1 MPPLDRRESFRL
13 AGAWLVA
20 GSLPWW
26 WGCSAESDPAA
37 PRFDDELLD
46 DASRAA
52 SREPRGRTPLERTL
66 ASARLNGK
74 PVLVFVA
81 PEPPTA
87 SDAFGADVAAAL
99 DGGGDPLLLDL
110 ALCELVC
117 ASPSQLA
124 STAGVAAVPGAV
136 GLLERQG
143 DTLRWTAIPWGAW
156 EEPYDSSHPFAHAV
170 ERTRHNVAA
179 LRAAVAGSAELLAL
193 RARAAREALGR
204 EWVEALEAR
213 LATSQNVQPV
223 SLDRGAAIV
232 RELHIRDGAPRS
244 SFERDLRASLRASVG
259 ARVLSRG
266 PTGARWAQQ
275 PSCATMHVD
284 YLPDDHDGI
293 RFDLQERLAGRAPAP
308 RDSGGQPRAVV
319 SLESLRGLCGMAYGS
334 ESASRFLAFYVDEP

>member
-1 MPPLDRRESFRL
+1 MPPLNRRESFRV

-26 WGCSAESDPAA
+26 WGCSAESESAA
-37 PRFDDELLD
+37 PPFDDESFD
-46 DASRAA
+46 DASPAA
-52 SREPRGRTPLERTL
+52 SAEPRGRTPLERTL

-81 PEPPTA
+81 PEPPTP

-99 DGGGDPLLLDL
+99 DGGGDPLLFDL

-124 STAGVAAVPGAV
+124 STAGVAAAPGAV

-143 DTLRWTAIPWGAW
+143 DALRWTAIPWGAW
-156 EEPYDSSHPFAHAV
+156 EEPYDSSHPFAHPV
-170 ERTRHNVAA
+170 ERARHNVGA
-179 LRAAVAGSAELLAL
+179 LRAAAAGSAELLAL
-193 RARAAREALGR
+193 RASAAREALGR

-213 LATSQNVQPV
+213 LAASQVVQPA

-232 RELHIRDGAPRS
+232 RELHIRDGSPRS
-244 SFERDLRASLRASVG
+244 PFERDLRASLRAGVG
-259 ARVLSRG
+259 ARILSRG
-266 PTGARWAQQ
+266 PTGARWAQP
-275 PSCATMHVD
+275 PSCAGLDVNF
-284 YLPDDHDGI
+284 LPDDHDGI

-308 RDSGGQPRAVV
+308 RDSGGHPRAAG
-319 SLESLRGLCGMAYGS
+319 SLEPLRALCGMAYGS
-334 ESASRFLAFYVDEP
+334 EGAKRFLVYYVDEP